1 MIVRFMSA
9 MVSRFCVRP
18 SSKKQVLKIIQV
30 TMKHDPFDA
39 M

>member
-1 MIVRFMSA
+1 MIVSVWSD

-18 SSKKQVLKIIQV
+18 TFKRWFFKMIQV
-30 TMKHDPFDA
+30 TMKHDSFDA